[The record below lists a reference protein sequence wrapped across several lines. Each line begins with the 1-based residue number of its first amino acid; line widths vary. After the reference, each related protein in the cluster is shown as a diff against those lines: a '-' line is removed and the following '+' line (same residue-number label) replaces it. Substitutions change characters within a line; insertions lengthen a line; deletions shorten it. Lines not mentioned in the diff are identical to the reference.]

1 MSTQEVTLEQIDEMK
16 ANCKRAIDVA
26 NALDRLHKNT
36 DFKTVFLDNY
46 MRDDVVRL
54 VGLLGEQTINLGGK
68 KYEHREEIQERLIG
82 VARFQEYMRNV
93 FRLADQAE
101 NDLIAAEEAETEFH
115 KTYDVTEQ

>member
-1 MSTQEVTLEQIDEMK
+1 MSIQEVTLEQIDEMK

-26 NALDRLHKNT
+26 NALDRLHKNA

-46 MRDDVVRL
+46 MKDDVVRL

-68 KYEHREEIQERLIG
+68 KDEHREEIQERLIG

-101 NDLIAAEEAETEFH
+101 NDLIAAEEAEAEFH
-115 KTYDVTEQ
+115 KTYDVTAQ